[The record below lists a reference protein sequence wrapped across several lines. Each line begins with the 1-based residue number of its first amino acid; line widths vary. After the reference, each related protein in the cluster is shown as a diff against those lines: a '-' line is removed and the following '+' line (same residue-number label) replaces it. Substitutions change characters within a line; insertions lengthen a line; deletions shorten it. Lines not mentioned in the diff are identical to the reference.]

1 MLITYKDVT
10 WNYAATFLKIA
21 SSVLLF
27 PLILKMMPS
36 EMVGIWTI
44 LITVSSFAGLLDF
57 GFSPSFARN
66 ITYIFSGVKVLK
78 TTGFEHVEDE
88 NFSIDY
94 GLLKGSIRAMRWFY
108 LRVAIVLFLF
118 LITLGTYYISTILKT
133 YKGDPKEV
141 YIAWGILCL
150 ISTYNLFT
158 LYFEALLQGKGL
170 VKRSKQI
177 IIIGQSVYLVIA
189 SILILKGNGL
199 IAIVTA
205 QASSVIIVRWLS
217 YRTFFTIEIKQ
228 KLQNAIARSRAE
240 VLKAIYPNALKIGLT
255 SFSGFLVQKSSI
267 IIGALYLP
275 LKAIASYGI
284 TMQLIALIAG
294 FAGIYTVT
302 YQPKIAN
309 LRIYHNI
316 PAIKKLYLEGQVIIF
331 STYLIIGLALI
342 ICGNW
347 ALNLIGSQT
356 QLLVQKLILLA
367 VIISFLETN
376 HGIAGLILLTKN
388 EVPFFKAALL
398 SGAATVFLLI
408 LLFSL
413 FNHGLWIMIIAPG
426 IAQGVYQNWKWPIM
440 VYSEL
445 NITRKDVLMAIRK
458 VFLYKIEYNNF
469 KTK

>member
-275 LKAIASYGI
+275 LKEIASYGI
-284 TMQLIALIAG
+284 TMQLIALIASL
-294 FAGIYTVT
+294 AGIYTAT
-302 YQPKIAN
+302 YQPKIAQ
-309 LRIYHNI
+309 LRVIQNGI
-316 PAIKKLYLEGQVIIF
+316 AIKRLYLRGQILILLTYIVGGFALVIF
-331 STYLIIGLALI
+331 GGLALSI
-342 ICGNW
+342 IK
-347 ALNLIGSQT
+347 SRT
-356 QLLVQKLILLA
+356 QLLPVNLLLLA
-367 VIISFLETN
+367 LLLSFEETN
-376 HGIAGLILLTKN
+376 LIIAGGILLTKN
-388 EVPFFKAALL
+388 EVPFFKAALI
-398 SGAATVFLLI
+398 SGGCIAIGLFLTFHFIGGGVL
-408 LLFSL
+408 
-413 FNHGLWIMIIAPG
+413 IMILIPL
-426 IAQGVYQNWKWPIM
+426 IVDLLYQTWKWPLAVIK
-440 VYSEL
+440 EL
-445 NITRKDVLMAIRK
+445 KISLKDVLMT
-458 VFLYKIEYNNF
+458 
-469 KTK
+469 TKDIYESVK

>member
-1 MLITYKDVT
+1 
-10 WNYAATFLKIA
+10 
-21 SSVLLF
+21 
-27 PLILKMMPS
+27 MMPS

-44 LITVSSFAGLLDF
+44 LITVSSIAGLLDF

-66 ITYIFSGVKVLK
+66 ITYIFSGVKALK

-88 NFSIDY
+88 NISIDY

-189 SILILKGNGL
+189 SILILIGNGL

-228 KLQNAIARSRAE
+228 KLQNAIARSKTE
-240 VLKAIYPNALKIGLT
+240 ILKAIYPNALKIGLT
-255 SFSGFLVQKSSI
+255 CFSGFLVQKSSI
-267 IIGALYLP
+267 IIGAIYLP
-275 LKAIASYGI
+275 LKEIASYGI
-284 TMQLIALIAG
+284 TMQLIALIASL
-294 FAGIYTVT
+294 AGIYTVT

-309 LRIYHNI
+309 LRIYRNI
-316 PAIKKLYLEGQVIIF
+316 PAIKELYLKGQVIIF

-347 ALNLIGSQT
+347 ALDLIGSQT

-376 HGIAGLILLTKN
+376 HSIAGLILLTKN

-408 LLFSL
+408 LFFSL
-413 FNHGLWIMIIAPG
+413 FNHGLLIMIIAPG
-426 IAQGVYQNWKWPIM
+426 IAQGVYQNWKWPII

-445 NITRKDVLMAIRK
+445 HITRKDVLMAIKK